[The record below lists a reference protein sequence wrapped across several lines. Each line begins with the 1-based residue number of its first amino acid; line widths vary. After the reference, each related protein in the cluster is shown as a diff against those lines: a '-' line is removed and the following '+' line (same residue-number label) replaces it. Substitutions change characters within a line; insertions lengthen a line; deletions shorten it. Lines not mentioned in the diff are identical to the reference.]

1 MPTLLTMRN
10 AIKVGTRLYLR
21 PLEVEDAPL
30 FARASAFETETAHD
44 FRVPT
49 SELAFVHWITEMS
62 RAHPPTEITFAVCER
77 GSDRLL
83 GGVTIRHLDWVNRV
97 GETGSGLLDAAD
109 RGQGYGSEAKH
120 LLLDYCFNDLHLHA
134 VNAGVFAPN
143 TRSAAALRKQ
153 GYRLAGRLRWDE
165 FKDGAWHDA
174 LIFDLLREDW
184 LALRSAA
191 DQAGEGDGE
200 GIG

>member
-1 MPTLLTMRN
+1 MRN
-10 AIKVGTRLYLR
+10 AIKVGARVYLR

-30 FARASAFETETAHD
+30 FARASAIESETANYS
-44 FRVPT
+44 RVPT
-49 SELAFVHWITEMS
+49 SALAFEHWITEMS
-62 RAHPPTEITFAVCER
+62 RARPPSEITFAICER
-77 GSDRLL
+77 ESDRLL
-83 GGVTIRHLDWVNRV
+83 GTTTIRHLDWVNRI

-109 RGQGYGSEAKH
+109 RGKGYGTEAKH

-134 VNAGVFAPN
+134 VNASVFAPN

-153 GYRLAGRLRWDE
+153 GYRLAGRIRWDA

-174 LIFDLLREDW
+174 LIFDLLRDDW
-184 LALRSAA
+184 LAVRSAA
-191 DQAGEGDGE
+191 DQASEGDGE